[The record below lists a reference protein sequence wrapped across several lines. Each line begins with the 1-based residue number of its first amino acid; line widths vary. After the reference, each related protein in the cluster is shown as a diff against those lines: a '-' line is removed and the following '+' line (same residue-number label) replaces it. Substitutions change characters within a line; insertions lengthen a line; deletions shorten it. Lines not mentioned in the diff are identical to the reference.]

1 MPPCRMCGAR
11 WDVRTVETS
20 PARTAGTGVRPGC
33 GDVPAP
39 TRHGHT
45 QRWTGPPFSRFLRLL
60 HTESG
65 RGIESHREMDG

>member
-20 PARTAGTGVRPGC
+20 PARTAGTAASGPDAGTSQLPR
-33 GDVPAP
+33 A
-39 TRHGHT
+39 TAT

>member
-20 PARTAGTGVRPGC
+20 PAHRGHRRPADAGTSQLPR
-33 GDVPAP
+33 A
-39 TRHGHT
+39 TAT